1 MFKQTVLFGLV
12 IGCMVTFN
20 ALSSEKMKTV
30 PASLEEATTFEEIQ
44 AFVEQAFAK
53 VRENLKTLE
62 DQERFFETYP
72 PIGIEGGRKIIALG
86 GDEESLE
93 YGYGILLAALHWSL
107 RKHPENAKEI
117 EKLGE
122 ELNKIGKFPD
132 MVENTKFYL
141 FYHRCR
147 LLSDAVSQD
156 EFDAIKKEAKYLA
169 TLTQSQF
176 STSGPME
183 KVLDLAQKISI
194 ADENP
199 RFLDDVLEELIRFR
213 IETADTPE
221 KKEAREVHLR
231 GYFRRMVGSP
241 FELWGKT
248 VDGNDFNWDDY
259 KDKVVLIE
267 FTASWCGPCRGEMPN
282 IVEVYNQYH
291 GKGLEVVSIGYE
303 DTTDNLKKMIEEDKV
318 PFTMVS
324 EELSKDD
331 PRGLPSGY
339 YGVDGIPEI
348 FLIGKDGRIIA
359 TGLRGATLRDA
370 VEKQF
375 IDP

>member
-1 MFKQTVLFGLV
+1 
-12 IGCMVTFN
+12 
-20 ALSSEKMKTV
+20 
-30 PASLEEATTFEEIQ
+30 
-44 AFVEQAFAK
+44 
-53 VRENLKTLE
+53 
-62 DQERFFETYP
+62 
-72 PIGIEGGRKIIALG
+72 
-86 GDEESLE
+86 
-93 YGYGILLAALHWSL
+93 
-107 RKHPENAKEI
+107 
-117 EKLGE
+117 
-122 ELNKIGKFPD
+122 
-132 MVENTKFYL
+132 
-141 FYHRCR
+141 
-147 LLSDAVSQD
+147 
-156 EFDAIKKEAKYLA
+156 
-169 TLTQSQF
+169 
-176 STSGPME
+176 
-183 KVLDLAQKISI
+183 
-194 ADENP
+194 
-199 RFLDDVLEELIRFR
+199 
-213 IETADTPE
+213 
-221 KKEAREVHLR
+221 
-231 GYFRRMVGSP
+231 MVGSP

-318 PFTMVS
+318 PFTMIS

-331 PRGLPSGY
+331 PRRLPSGY